1 MWQSW
6 LTGPKAQVD
15 DMGSPTFGMQIAA
28 IVQFVVIMTLIGP
41 VAGMTMGNG
50 NALITNVVYQQIYGV
65 NGVVNSTQSNW
76 NTPLLGSLI
85 SQANS
90 TSGFGASSGL
100 QTFSGLA
107 FVYGAMNLAWKSFTN
122 FPTML
127 YIIFTSMGSNISFL
141 PVSFIAIC
149 SIGIAGYVLMGDF
162 FKVLSSWQ
170 KTDLENVGQ

>member
-15 DMGSPTFGMQIAA
+15 DMGSPTFGMQMAA

-76 NTPLLGSLI
+76 ITQLLAPLI

-90 TSGFGASSGL
+90 TSGFGAFIKTASSSGINQAAVAGMFVIL
-100 QTFSGLA
+100 IIVFIVNRLIWAPLLA
-107 FVYGAMNLAWKSFTN
+107 E
-122 FPTML
+122 
-127 YIIFTSMGSNISFL
+127 
-141 PVSFIAIC
+141 
-149 SIGIAGYVLMGDF
+149 
-162 FKVLSSWQ
+162 SS
-170 KTDLENVGQ
+170 KRYAE